1 MLEYIYY
8 SIYATCSFSFV
19 YHHKKFSSNPVL
31 LYFHTTNYPRSMSYR
46 FSIFILAWFLLY
58 ACNSGQKSDVK
69 RHTTIN
75 MVTSFNNLFL
85 DSPKLQQFL
94 HANIQFKN
102 YEKQFEDFY
111 KERNYE
117 YAWFD
122 SSGPGEQANNFI
134 NLLNNTIS
142 NLQDSSLYNR
152 QLYGLY
158 KSFTNNGIKHKQD
171 EVLNTELFLTGQ
183 FFNYAARMYKG
194 TDSDVVALGWFIPRK
209 KVNLTALLDS
219 VIVTKNKQPDE
230 FAPLNEQY
238 KKLQAFIPVYFQLQK
253 TNWDSI
259 AKPLKSLHIGD
270 RNKIILTVKERL
282 SKLDD
287 FAVNDSSSVYDT
299 ALSRS
304 VKAFQK
310 RMGLGVDGV
319 IGTKMIDELNITPA
333 QRIQQIF
340 VNLERIRW
348 MPSENESRRIFVNIP
363 EYKMYVYDSGRL
375 NFTMNVI
382 VGTAANSTVIFSG
395 NLKYI
400 VFSPYWKVPVKI
412 VREEILPAL
421 KKDTAYLT
429 RNNMERIG
437 GRDTL
442 PSIRQ
447 KPGPGNSLG
456 KVKFLF
462 PNNYD
467 IYFHDTPNR
476 DLFSASSR
484 SFSHGCIRVGEPKHL
499 AEFLL
504 QGDTT
509 WNSIRMDTAMN
520 SKKETWVALQKSV
533 PVVIGYF
540 TAWVDKNGELN
551 FRKDIYG
558 HDAKLAD
565 KLFVKQ

>member
-1 MLEYIYY
+1 MG
-8 SIYATCSFSFV
+8 T
-19 YHHKKFSSNPVL
+19 KKFSAKEVL
-31 LYFHTTNYPRSMSYR
+31 HYFHAINYPQNMNYR
-46 FSIFILAWFLLY
+46 FLIFLFIWFLFY
-58 ACNSGQKSDVK
+58 ACNNSHETKVARD
-69 RHTTIN
+69 TTIN
-75 MVTSFNNLFL
+75 IVTSFNNLFL
-85 DSPKLQQFL
+85 DSSQLQQFL
-94 HANIQFKN
+94 VDNKQFKN

-111 KERNYE
+111 KQRNYE

-122 SSGPGEQANNFI
+122 SSGPGEQASNFI

-142 NLQDSSLYNR
+142 KLQDSSLYNHE
-152 QLYGLY
+152 LNNLY
-158 KSFTNNGIKHKQD
+158 KSFTNNGAKHKHG

-194 TDSDVVALGWFIPRK
+194 TDSDVVSLGWFIPRK

-219 VIVTKNKQPDE
+219 VIVTKNKQADE

-238 KKLQAFIPVYFQLQK
+238 KKLQSFIPVYYQLQK

-259 AKPLKSLHIGD
+259 SKPLKPLHTGD
-270 RNKIILTVKERL
+270 HDKIISAVKERL
-282 SKLDD
+282 NKLGDLTI
-287 FAVNDSSSVYDT
+287 NDSSSFYDT
-299 ALSRS
+299 SLLQA
-304 VKAFQK
+304 VNVFQK
-310 RMGLGVDGV
+310 RMGIGVDGT
-319 IGTKMIDELNITPA
+319 IGAKMIDELNVTPA
-333 QRIQQIF
+333 QRIRQIF
-340 VNLERIRW
+340 VNLERMRW

-363 EYKMYVYDSGRL
+363 EYKMYVFDSGRL

-382 VGTAANSTVIFSG
+382 VGTTANSTVIFSG

-400 VFSPYWKVPVKI
+400 VFSPYWKVPAKI
-412 VREEILPAL
+412 VRTEILPAM
-421 KKDTAYLT
+421 KKDTGYLR

-437 GRDTL
+437 GPDTL

-447 KPGPGNSLG
+447 KPGAGNSLG

-504 QGDTT
+504 QSDTS
-509 WNSIRMDTAMN
+509 WSSIRIDTSMN
-520 SKKETWVALQKSV
+520 SKKEIWVGLQKSV

-540 TAWVDKNGELN
+540 TSWVDKNGLIN